1 MTGDIKRGIIAL
13 TREEVLQLIEEVV
26 EKYQNGNQA
35 GEAQAATSANQ
46 PAGKNV
52 KAETAEDNGEE
63 GEGTAA
69 PGGADSTP
77 ESDADTEA
85 DNAAE
90 PQDDSA
96 AAQQE
101 ESSEDATDGKGTAPG
116 GDTETGN
123 DLENALKKIHKL
135 NRENQTLRQRAKE
148 SEQKIR
154 QYEIPKKA
162 GVPAELS
169 EWVRGSTDE
178 EMEEDAKRLAEALNS
193 IQKPSP
199 GTKRKSFFDGLAQDS
214 RGTKPEDETDLSK
227 IGERIYKR

>member
-1 MTGDIKRGIIAL
+1 MTGDIKRGIIVL

-52 KAETAEDNGEE
+52 EAETAEDNGEE
-63 GEGTAA
+63 TAA
-69 PGGADSTP
+69 PGGDNSTP

-85 DNAAE
+85 TNAAE
-90 PQDDSA
+90 SQEDSA
-96 AAQQE
+96 ADQQE
-101 ESSEDATDGKGTAPG
+101 ESSEDAADGKDAAPG
-116 GDTETGN
+116 GDTTAGS
-123 DLENALKKIHKL
+123 DLETALKKIHKL
-135 NRENQTLRQRAKE
+135 NRENQALRQRAKE

-178 EMEEDAKRLAEALNS
+178 EMEEDAKRLAEALNG

>member
-1 MTGDIKRGIIAL
+1 L

-26 EKYQNGNQA
+26 AKYQTGNGNQA
-35 GEAQAATSANQ
+35 GEAQAATSDTQ

-52 KAETAEDNGEE
+52 DAETAEDNGEE
-63 GEGTAA
+63 TAA
-69 PGGADSTP
+69 LGGDNSIP
-77 ESDADTEA
+77 ESDAAEA

-90 PQDDSA
+90 PQEGSTA
-96 AAQQE
+96 GQQE
-101 ESSEDATDGKGTAPG
+101 ESSEDAADGKAAAPG
-116 GDTETGN
+116 GDTNAGS
-123 DLENALKKIHKL
+123 DLETALKKIHKL
-135 NRENQTLRQRAKE
+135 NRENQALRQRAKE

-178 EMEEDAKRLAEALNS
+178 EMEEDAKRLAEALNN
-193 IQKPSP
+193 IQKSSP

>member
-1 MTGDIKRGIIAL
+1 M
-13 TREEVLQLIEEVV
+13 TREEVLQLIEQVLERH
-26 EKYQNGNQA
+26 QA
-35 GEAQAATSANQ
+35 GNENHAEEAQAPNSATQ

-52 KAETAEDNGEE
+52 EAETAEDNGEE
-63 GEGTAA
+63 DAA
-69 PGGADSTP
+69 PGGDTSTP
-77 ESDADTEA
+77 ESDADAEA

-90 PQDDSA
+90 PQEDSA
-96 AAQQE
+96 AGQQE
-101 ESSEDATDGKGTAPG
+101 KSSEDTADSKDTAPG
-116 GDTETGN
+116 GDTETSS
-123 DLENALKKIHKL
+123 DLETALKKIHKL
-135 NRENQTLRQRAKE
+135 NRENQALRQRAKE

-178 EMEEDAKRLAEALNS
+178 EMEEDAKRLAEALSN

-214 RGTKPEDETDLSK
+214 RGTKAEDETDLSK

>member
-1 MTGDIKRGIIAL
+1 MTGDIRRGIIVL

-52 KAETAEDNGEE
+52 EAETAEDNGEE
-63 GEGTAA
+63 TAA
-69 PGGADSTP
+69 PGGDTSTP
-77 ESDADTEA
+77 ESDADAEA

-90 PQDDSA
+90 PQEDSA
-96 AAQQE
+96 TSQQE
-101 ESSEDATDGKGTAPG
+101 QSADGKDAAPG
-116 GDTETGN
+116 GDTETGS
-123 DLENALKKIHKL
+123 DLETALKKIHKL
-135 NRENQTLRQRAKE
+135 NRENQALRQRAKE

-178 EMEEDAKRLAEALNS
+178 EMEEDAKRLAEALNN

>member
-1 MTGDIKRGIIAL
+1 MTGDIKRGIIVL

-35 GEAQAATSANQ
+35 GEAQAATSATQ
-46 PAGKNV
+46 TAGKNV
-52 KAETAEDNGEE
+52 EAETAGDNGEE
-63 GEGTAA
+63 TAA

-85 DNAAE
+85 GNAAE
-90 PQDDSA
+90 PREDSA
-96 AAQQE
+96 AGQQE
-101 ESSEDATDGKGTAPG
+101 ELSEDATDGKDAAPG
-116 GDTETGN
+116 GDTETGS

-169 EWVRGSTDE
+169 EWVRGNTDE
-178 EMEEDAKRLAEALNS
+178 EMEEDAKRLAEALNN
-193 IQKPSP
+193 IQKSSP

>member
-1 MTGDIKRGIIAL
+1 MTGDIKRGIIVL

-35 GEAQAATSANQ
+35 GEAQAATSATQ

-52 KAETAEDNGEE
+52 EAETAEDNGEE
-63 GEGTAA
+63 TAA

-77 ESDADTEA
+77 ESGAAEA
-85 DNAAE
+85 GNAAE

-96 AAQQE
+96 AGQQE
-101 ESSEDATDGKGTAPG
+101 ESSEDATDGKSSAPG
-116 GDTETGN
+116 GDTETGS

-169 EWVRGSTDE
+169 EWVRGNTDE
-178 EMEEDAKRLAEALNS
+178 EMEEDAKRLAEALSS
-193 IQKPSP
+193 IQKPNP

>member
-1 MTGDIKRGIIAL
+1 MTGDIKRGIIVL

-26 EKYQNGNQA
+26 EKYQTGNGNQA
-35 GEAQAATSANQ
+35 GEAQAATSATK

-52 KAETAEDNGEE
+52 EAETAEDNGEE
-63 GEGTAA
+63 TAA
-69 PGGADSTP
+69 PGGDTSTP

-90 PQDDSA
+90 PREDSA
-96 AAQQE
+96 TGQQE
-101 ESSEDATDGKGTAPG
+101 ESSEDTADGKDAAPG
-116 GDTETGN
+116 GDTE
-123 DLENALKKIHKL
+123 LENALKKIHKL
-135 NRENQTLRQRAKE
+135 NRENQALRQRAKE

-178 EMEEDAKRLAEALNS
+178 EMEEDAKRLAEALSN

>member
-1 MTGDIKRGIIAL
+1 MTGDIKRGIIVL

-52 KAETAEDNGEE
+52 EAETAEDNGEE
-63 GEGTAA
+63 TAA
-69 PGGADSTP
+69 PGGDTSTP
-77 ESDADTEA
+77 ESDADVEA

-90 PQDDSA
+90 PQEDSA
-96 AAQQE
+96 TSQQE
-101 ESSEDATDGKGTAPG
+101 QSADGKDAAPG
-116 GDTETGN
+116 GDTETGS
-123 DLENALKKIHKL
+123 DLETALKKIHKL
-135 NRENQTLRQRAKE
+135 NRENQALRQRAKE

-178 EMEEDAKRLAEALNS
+178 EMEEDAKRLAEALNN

>member
-1 MTGDIKRGIIAL
+1 MTGDIKRGIIVL

-35 GEAQAATSANQ
+35 GEAQAATSATQ

-52 KAETAEDNGEE
+52 EAETAEDNGEE
-63 GEGTAA
+63 TAA
-69 PGGADSTP
+69 PGGDTSTP
-77 ESDADTEA
+77 ESDADAEA

-90 PQDDSA
+90 PQEDSA
-96 AAQQE
+96 TSQQE
-101 ESSEDATDGKGTAPG
+101 QSADGKDAAPG
-116 GDTETGN
+116 GDTETGS
-123 DLENALKKIHKL
+123 DLEIALKKIHKL
-135 NRENQTLRQRAKE
+135 NRENQALRQRAKE

-178 EMEEDAKRLAEALNS
+178 EMEEDAKRLAEALNN

>member
-1 MTGDIKRGIIAL
+1 MTGDIRRGIIVL
-13 TREEVLQLIEEVV
+13 TREEVLQLIEQVLERHQAGN
-26 EKYQNGNQA
+26 ENQA
-35 GEAQAATSANQ
+35 GEAQAANSATQ

-52 KAETAEDNGEE
+52 EAETAEDNGEE
-63 GEGTAA
+63 TAA
-69 PGGADSTP
+69 PGGDTSTP

-90 PQDDSA
+90 PQEDSA
-96 AAQQE
+96 TSQQE
-101 ESSEDATDGKGTAPG
+101 QSADGKDAAPG
-116 GDTETGN
+116 GDNETDS
-123 DLENALKKIHKL
+123 DLETALKKIHKL
-135 NRENQTLRQRAKE
+135 NRENQALRQRAKE
-148 SEQKIR
+148 SEQKMR

-178 EMEEDAKRLAEALNS
+178 EMEEDAKRLAEALSN

>member
-1 MTGDIKRGIIAL
+1 MTGDIRRGTRAL

-52 KAETAEDNGEE
+52 EAETAEDNGEE
-63 GEGTAA
+63 TAA
-69 PGGADSTP
+69 PGGETSTP
-77 ESDADTEA
+77 ESDADAEA

-90 PQDDSA
+90 PRDDSA
-96 AAQQE
+96 AGQQE
-101 ESSEDATDGKGTAPG
+101 ESSEDTADGKDAAPG
-116 GDTETGN
+116 GDTNAGS
-123 DLENALKKIHKL
+123 DLETALKKIHKL
-135 NRENQTLRQRAKE
+135 NRENQALRQRAKE

-169 EWVRGSTDE
+169 EWVRGSTDK
-178 EMEEDAKRLAEALNS
+178 EMEEDAKRLAEALNN

>member
-1 MTGDIKRGIIAL
+1 MTGDIRRGIIVL

-52 KAETAEDNGEE
+52 EAETAEDNGEE
-63 GEGTAA
+63 TAA
-69 PGGADSTP
+69 PGGDTSTP
-77 ESDADTEA
+77 ESDANAEA
-85 DNAAE
+85 ANAAE
-90 PQDDSA
+90 PQEDSA
-96 AAQQE
+96 AGQQE
-101 ESSEDATDGKGTAPG
+101 ESSEDTADSKDAAPG
-116 GDTETGN
+116 GDNETGS
-123 DLENALKKIHKL
+123 DLETALKKIHKL
-135 NRENQTLRQRAKE
+135 NRENQALRQRAKE

-178 EMEEDAKRLAEALNS
+178 EMEEDAKRLAEALSN

>member
-1 MTGDIKRGIIAL
+1 MTGDIKRGIIVL

-26 EKYQNGNQA
+26 AKYQTGNGNQA
-35 GEAQAATSANQ
+35 GEAQAATSVNQ

-52 KAETAEDNGEE
+52 EAETAGDNGEE
-63 GEGTAA
+63 AA
-69 PGGADSTP
+69 PGGDTSTP
-77 ESDADTEA
+77 ESDATEA

-96 AAQQE
+96 AGQQE
-101 ESSEDATDGKGTAPG
+101 ESSEDAADGKDAAPG
-116 GDTETGN
+116 GDTETGS

-162 GVPAELS
+162 GVPSELS

-178 EMEEDAKRLAEALNS
+178 EMEEDAKRLAEALNNL
-193 IQKPSP
+193 QKSNP
-199 GTKRKSFFDGLAQDS
+199 GTKRKSFFDGLAQDN

>member
-1 MTGDIKRGIIAL
+1 MTGDIRRGIIVL
-13 TREEVLQLIEEVV
+13 TREEVLQLIEQVLERHQAGN
-26 EKYQNGNQA
+26 ENQA
-35 GEAQAATSANQ
+35 GEAQVANSDTQ

-52 KAETAEDNGEE
+52 EAETAEDNGAE
-63 GEGTAA
+63 TAA
-69 PGGADSTP
+69 PGGDASTP
-77 ESDADTEA
+77 ESDADAEA
-85 DNAAE
+85 DNVAE
-90 PQDDSA
+90 PQEDSA
-96 AAQQE
+96 TSQQE
-101 ESSEDATDGKGTAPG
+101 QSADGKDAAPG
-116 GDTETGN
+116 GDTETGS
-123 DLENALKKIHKL
+123 DLETALKKIHKL
-135 NRENQTLRQRAKE
+135 NRENQVLRQRAKE

-178 EMEEDAKRLAEALNS
+178 EMEEDAKRLAEALNN

>member
-1 MTGDIKRGIIAL
+1 M
-13 TREEVLQLIEEVV
+13 TREEVLQLIEQVLERH
-26 EKYQNGNQA
+26 QAGNENHA
-35 GEAQAATSANQ
+35 GEAQAATSATQ

-52 KAETAEDNGEE
+52 EAETAEDNGEE
-63 GEGTAA
+63 TAA
-69 PGGADSTP
+69 PGGDTSTP
-77 ESDADTEA
+77 ESDADNT
-85 DNAAE
+85 AE
-90 PQDDSA
+90 PREDSA
-96 AAQQE
+96 AGQQE
-101 ESSEDATDGKGTAPG
+101 KSSEDAADGKDTAQG
-116 GDTETGN
+116 GDTEPGS
-123 DLENALKKIHKL
+123 DLETALKKIHKL

-178 EMEEDAKRLAEALNS
+178 EMEEDAKRLAEALNN
-193 IQKPSP
+193 IQKPNP

>member
-1 MTGDIKRGIIAL
+1 MTGDIKRGIIVL

-35 GEAQAATSANQ
+35 GEAQAATSATQ

-52 KAETAEDNGEE
+52 EAETAEDNGEE
-63 GEGTAA
+63 TAA
-69 PGGADSTP
+69 PGGDTSTP
-77 ESDADTEA
+77 ESDADAEA

-90 PQDDSA
+90 PQEDSA
-96 AAQQE
+96 TSQQE
-101 ESSEDATDGKGTAPG
+101 QSADGKDAAPG
-116 GDTETGN
+116 GDTETGS
-123 DLENALKKIHKL
+123 DLETALKKIHKL
-135 NRENQTLRQRAKE
+135 NRENQALRQRAKE

-178 EMEEDAKRLAEALNS
+178 EMEEDAKRLAEALNN

>member
-1 MTGDIKRGIIAL
+1 MTGDIKRGIIVL

-35 GEAQAATSANQ
+35 GEAQAATSATQ

-52 KAETAEDNGEE
+52 EAETAGDNGEE
-63 GEGTAA
+63 TAA

-77 ESDADTEA
+77 ESGAAEA
-85 DNAAE
+85 GNAAE

-96 AAQQE
+96 AGQQE
-101 ESSEDATDGKGTAPG
+101 ESSEDTTDGKDAAPG
-116 GDTETGN
+116 GDTETGS

-169 EWVRGSTDE
+169 EWVRGNTDE
-178 EMEEDAKRLAEALNS
+178 EMEEDAKRLAEALSS

>member
-1 MTGDIKRGIIAL
+1 MTGDIKRGIIVL

-26 EKYQNGNQA
+26 EKYQNGNHA
-35 GEAQAATSANQ
+35 GEAQAATSATQ

-52 KAETAEDNGEE
+52 EAETAEE
-63 GEGTAA
+63 AA
-69 PGGADSTP
+69 PGGDTSTP
-77 ESDADTEA
+77 ESDADAEA
-85 DNAAE
+85 NNAAE
-90 PQDDSA
+90 PQEDSA
-96 AAQQE
+96 TSQQE
-101 ESSEDATDGKGTAPG
+101 ESSEDTADGKDAAPG
-116 GDTETGN
+116 GDAETGS

-135 NRENQTLRQRAKE
+135 NRENQALRQRAKE

-178 EMEEDAKRLAEALNS
+178 EMEEDAKRLAEALNN

-199 GTKRKSFFDGLAQDS
+199 GTKRKSFFDGLAQDN

>member
-1 MTGDIKRGIIAL
+1 MTGDIRRGIVL
-13 TREEVLQLIEEVV
+13 TREEVLQLIEQVV

-52 KAETAEDNGEE
+52 EAETAEDNGEE
-63 GEGTAA
+63 TAA
-69 PGGADSTP
+69 PGGGTSTP
-77 ESDADTEA
+77 ESDAAEA

-90 PQDDSA
+90 PQGDSA
-96 AAQQE
+96 AGQQE
-101 ESSEDATDGKGTAPG
+101 ESSEDAADGKDATPG
-116 GDTETGN
+116 GDNETGS

-169 EWVRGSTDE
+169 EWVRGNTDE
-178 EMEEDAKRLAEALNS
+178 EMEEDAKRLAEALNNL
-193 IQKPSP
+193 QKSNP
-199 GTKRKSFFDGLAQDS
+199 GTKRKTFFDGLAQDS

>member
-1 MTGDIKRGIIAL
+1 VTGDIKRGIIVL

-52 KAETAEDNGEE
+52 EAETAEDNGEE
-63 GEGTAA
+63 TAA
-69 PGGADSTP
+69 PGG
-77 ESDADTEA
+77 
-85 DNAAE
+85 DN
-90 PQDDSA
+90 
-96 AAQQE
+96 
-101 ESSEDATDGKGTAPG
+101 
-116 GDTETGN
+116 ETGS

-169 EWVRGSTDE
+169 EWVRGNTDE

-193 IQKPSP
+193 IQKQNP

>member
-1 MTGDIKRGIIAL
+1 MTGDIKRGIIVL

-35 GEAQAATSANQ
+35 GEAQAATSATQ
-46 PAGKNV
+46 PAGTNV
-52 KAETAEDNGEE
+52 EAETAGDNGEE
-63 GEGTAA
+63 TAA

-90 PQDDSA
+90 PREDSA
-96 AAQQE
+96 AGQQE
-101 ESSEDATDGKGTAPG
+101 ESSEEAADGKDAAPG

-123 DLENALKKIHKL
+123 DLEIALKKIHKL

>member
-1 MTGDIKRGIIAL
+1 MTGDIKRGIIVL

-52 KAETAEDNGEE
+52 EAETAEDNGEE
-63 GEGTAA
+63 TAA
-69 PGGADSTP
+69 PGGDTSTP

-85 DNAAE
+85 DNVAE
-90 PQDDSA
+90 PR
-96 AAQQE
+96 
-101 ESSEDATDGKGTAPG
+101 DAAPG
-116 GDTETGN
+116 GDNETGS

-169 EWVRGSTDE
+169 EWVRGNTDE

-193 IQKPSP
+193 IQKQNP

>member
-1 MTGDIKRGIIAL
+1 MTGDIKRGIIVL

-52 KAETAEDNGEE
+52 EAETAEDNGEE
-63 GEGTAA
+63 TAA
-69 PGGADSTP
+69 PGGDTSTP

-85 DNAAE
+85 DKVAE
-90 PQDDSA
+90 PREDSA
-96 AAQQE
+96 AGQQE
-101 ESSEDATDGKGTAPG
+101 ESSEDTADGKDAAPG
-116 GDTETGN
+116 GDNETGS

-169 EWVRGSTDE
+169 EWVRGNTDE

-193 IQKPSP
+193 IQKQNP

>member
-1 MTGDIKRGIIAL
+1 MTGDIKRGIIVL

-35 GEAQAATSANQ
+35 GEAQAATSATQ

-52 KAETAEDNGEE
+52 EAETAGDNGEE
-63 GEGTAA
+63 TAA
-69 PGGADSTP
+69 PGGDTSTP

-85 DNAAE
+85 DNVAE
-90 PQDDSA
+90 PREDSA
-96 AAQQE
+96 AGQQE
-101 ESSEDATDGKGTAPG
+101 ESSEDTADGKDAAPG
-116 GDTETGN
+116 GDTETGS

-169 EWVRGSTDE
+169 EWVRGNTDE
-178 EMEEDAKRLAEALNS
+178 DLNS
-193 IQKPSP
+193 IQKQNP